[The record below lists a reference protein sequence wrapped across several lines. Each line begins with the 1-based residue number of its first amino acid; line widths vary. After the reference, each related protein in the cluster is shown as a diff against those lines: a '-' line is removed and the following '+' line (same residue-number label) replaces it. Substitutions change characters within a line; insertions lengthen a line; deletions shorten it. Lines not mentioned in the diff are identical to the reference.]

1 MRPYVLILLLTLLLQ
16 SSFLQPTVLP
26 VTMITPSYADTMS
39 EQELEDWFN
48 DDTEPA
54 VDEVNEGELVFI
66 PPPTDKVALAT
77 EASVTM
83 TADSLQSGMVSLQ
96 QCYRNLDAVPE
107 VDVVYRYNNMQQ
119 LRIVSSENIEDARV
133 VGNSVQLKNVTK
145 GAFVCIAAA
154 VQLLEKMDNDT
165 YGLSFGPYYRRFLD
179 GYYPYH
185 AVITINYPE
194 ALLEFSAISPSPR
207 PHYELSRKH
216 GELTL
221 DTWFEGVLQVDI
233 TFKTN

>member
-1 MRPYVLILLLTLLLQ
+1 MKRCVLILLLT
-16 SSFLQPTVLP
+16 T

-48 DDTEPA
+48 DDSEPA

-66 PPPTDKVALAT
+66 PPPTDKAALAT
-77 EASVTM
+77 DASVTM

-107 VDVVYRYNNMQQ
+107 VDVVYRYKNMQQ
-119 LRIVSSENIEDARV
+119 LRIVSSENIADARV

-145 GAFVCIAAA
+145 GAFVCITAE
-154 VQLLEKMDNDT
+154 VQLLEKMDDGS
-165 YGLSFGPYYRRFLD
+165 YGMSFGPYYRRFLD

-185 AVITINYPE
+185 AVVTIHYPQT
-194 ALLEFSAISPSPR
+194 LLEFTAISPTPR
-207 PHYELSRKH
+207 PHF
-216 GELTL
+216 ELTTKPGKLML
-221 DTWFEGVLQVDI
+221 DTWFEGILQVDI
-233 TFKTN
+233 TFTSTTAE